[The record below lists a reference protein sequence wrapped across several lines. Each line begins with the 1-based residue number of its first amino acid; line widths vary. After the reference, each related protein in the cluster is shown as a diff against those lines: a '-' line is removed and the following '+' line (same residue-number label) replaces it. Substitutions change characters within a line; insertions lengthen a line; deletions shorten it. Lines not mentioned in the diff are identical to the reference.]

1 MMIQTPVRRHMDL
14 SVRLLPATLNHPLKS
29 LSLSV
34 HQSQYRF
41 VCEAILKVYEE
52 GLVKPLKTAIYQQRE
67 KVDEEREEDK
77 KEQQKAG
84 EGEETATM
92 EEGEA
97 AVVELLEGG
106 LDEEDDDDEEVEV
119 LDVGE
124 VTEEGEEEE
133 DEEEEEVE
141 EPSVASA
148 TSVTSETSANP
159 DPDPANPW
167 LLTGG
172 QGSPG
177 GGQAAGEENK
187 STVAL
192 YADKKTEKKTNEQT
206 NVKIMDKLE

>member
-1 MMIQTPVRRHMDL
+1 M
-14 SVRLLPATLNHPLKS
+14 S
-29 LSLSV
+29 L

-67 KVDEEREEDK
+67 KVDEARQEE
-77 KEQQKAG
+77 KAG
-84 EGEETATM
+84 EGEESAAM
-92 EEGEA
+92 EEGDA

-124 VTEEGEEEE
+124 VMEEGE

-159 DPDPANPW
+159 DADPENLW
-167 LLTGG
+167 LLRGCR
-172 QGSPG
+172 GSPG
-177 GGQAAGEENK
+177 EQNK

-192 YADKKTEKKTNEQT
+192 YADKRKR
-206 NVKIMDKLE
+206 

>member
-1 MMIQTPVRRHMDL
+1 METALCLMECGQPVYPLDIVRTMRDQRAMMIQTPVCRHMVL
-14 SVRLLPATLNHPLKS
+14 SVQLLPAALNHQLKYLFS
-29 LSLSV
+29 LSL

-67 KVDEEREEDK
+67 KVDEEREEEK

-84 EGEETATM
+84 EGEETAAT

-124 VTEEGEEEE
+124 VTEEGEEE

-148 TSVTSETSANP
+148 TSVTSVTSETSVNP
-159 DPDPANPW
+159 DSDPANP
-167 LLTGG
+167 
-172 QGSPG
+172 
-177 GGQAAGEENK
+177 
-187 STVAL
+187 
-192 YADKKTEKKTNEQT
+192 
-206 NVKIMDKLE
+206 